1 LIQDCQR
8 IWALEGERHSWDELI
23 ALAKD
28 ARPFLAFIDP
38 DEPGFLLPE
47 KMPSQIQT
55 YCKRTGQAVP
65 QTKGEIVRV
74 CLESLAFKYRYTF
87 EKLTDILGYS
97 PEVFHIVGG
106 AARNHLLDQFT
117 ANALARPVVAG
128 PSEATTL
135 GNLIVQMIG
144 TGDLRDLVE
153 GRRMLHDSFPTE
165 SF

>member
-1 LIQDCQR
+1 MSWSIC
-8 IWALEGERHSWDELI
+8 ERC
-23 ALAKD
+23 
-28 ARPFLAFIDP
+28 RPFLAFIDP
-38 DEPGFLLPE
+38 DEPGFLLRRKCLSNPNLL
-47 KMPSQIQT
+47 Q
-55 YCKRTGQAVP
+55 RTGQAVP
-65 QTKGEIVRV
+65 KQREIVRV

-165 SF
+165 SFYPQIQMSGRNNISDSYM